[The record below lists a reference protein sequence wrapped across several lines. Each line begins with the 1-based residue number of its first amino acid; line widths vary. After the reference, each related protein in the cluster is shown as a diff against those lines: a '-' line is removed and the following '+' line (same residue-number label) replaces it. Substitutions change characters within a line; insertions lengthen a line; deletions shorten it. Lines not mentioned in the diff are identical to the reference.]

1 MPAEAGPRRFPDSPS
16 RTSCSCRNNDRMRHS
31 HGFTTL
37 EVLVWL
43 SVFTFTVG
51 AVVSSILYFYRVN
64 AVTLDQA
71 SSVASAQRGIDAM
84 VRAIREAAYASDG
97 AYTIVSLADD
107 QFAFYADVDA
117 DPLIEKVRYYL
128 NGSAVMEGVGDPSG
142 DPPAYTGAETTSVVS
157 QYVRNAD
164 ESLVM
169 FTYYDEEGAQVTDYA
184 DIAAVRF
191 VTVNI
196 VVDVDTGKLPDP
208 FYIRSSAALR
218 NLSGQ

>member
-1 MPAEAGPRRFPDSPS
+1 
-16 RTSCSCRNNDRMRHS
+16 MRYS
-31 HGFTTL
+31 LGFSTL

-97 AYTIVSLADD
+97 AYPIVSLADD

-117 DPLIEKVRYYL
+117 DPPTVG
-128 NGSAVMEGVGDPSG
+128 NGVTDVGCVHMDTDQAVATARLEGDGT
-142 DPPAYTGAETTSVVS
+142 TGAAVGSTLVTRDGSTGWTPTASGVIDVIVGIEANKTRCWIWDSLAPVGIMTEIAQGPDADILVRPYAYFRTRNTTSKTVS
-157 QYVRNAD
+157 ILKAVI
-164 ESLVM
+164 LC
-169 FTYYDEEGAQVTDYA
+169 EENRGAT
-184 DIAAVRF
+184 
-191 VTVNI
+191 
-196 VVDVDTGKLPDP
+196 
-208 FYIRSSAALR
+208 
-218 NLSGQ
+218 

>member
-1 MPAEAGPRRFPDSPS
+1 
-16 RTSCSCRNNDRMRHS
+16 MRYS
-31 HGFTTL
+31 LGFSTL

-97 AYTIVSLADD
+97 AYPIVSLADD